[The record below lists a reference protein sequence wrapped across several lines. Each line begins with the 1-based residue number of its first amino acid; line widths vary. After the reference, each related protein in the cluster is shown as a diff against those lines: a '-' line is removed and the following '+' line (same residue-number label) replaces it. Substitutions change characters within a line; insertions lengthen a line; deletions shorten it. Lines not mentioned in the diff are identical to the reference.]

1 MMVRKESFTSNRD
14 YNQYI
19 STLSLNGVNKM
30 RRERDLEVFEL
41 HNRIKKLMIEE
52 ERSCKKM
59 TDARKKAMALLDSH

>member
-1 MMVRKESFTSNRD
+1 
-14 YNQYI
+14 
-19 STLSLNGVNKM
+19 M

-59 TDARKKAMALLDSH
+59 TDARKKAMALLDSQ